1 MKRLALFAIRGYQR
15 LISPILPSACR
26 FDPTCSHYS
35 YEAVEKHGVLRGGW
49 LAIRRLARCHPLH
62 APGYDPVP
70 K

>member
-1 MKRLALFAIRGYQR
+1 MKRLALFAISGYQR

>member
-15 LISPILPSACR
+15 LLSPILPSACR